1 MDLVHG
7 NSSNFSANLA
17 SHGNRGGN
25 NSRGGRNGGGRG
37 RGGFGRGHGNGRPG
51 GNGDR
56 PVCQL
61 CGKEGHTV
69 IKCYKRFDHS
79 FTGAPKQKSVSS
91 ATTGYGVDT
100 NWYITGD
107 LEKLIVRDEYSGTD
121 QIHMASRAGMKI
133 HQLGQSTSYTPDHNL
148 LLNKV
153 LYAPE
158 AHLISVHRFTNG
170 NNTFLEFHPNFFLV
184 KDQETKRVLLR
195 GRCKGGL
202 YPFESSPSSKQMFG
216 ATKCSTSRWHDRL
229 GHP

>member
-1 MDLVHG
+1 MDPLHD

-17 SHGNRGGN
+17 SRGNRGGN
-25 NSRGGRNGGGRG
+25 NSHGGRNGGGRG

-79 FTGAPKQKSVSS
+79 FTGVPEQKSVSS
-91 ATTGYGVDT
+91 ATTGYSVDT
-100 NWYITGD
+100 NWYMDTGATDNITGD
-107 LEKLIVRDEYSGTD
+107 LEKLTIRDEYSGTY
-121 QIHMASRAGMKI
+121 QIHTASGASMKI
-133 HQLGQSTSYTPDHNL
+133 HQIGQSTLYTPDRNL
-148 LLNKV
+148 LLHKV

-158 AHLISVHRFTNG
+158 AHLISVHRFTND

-202 YPFESSPSSKQMFG
+202 YPFESSPSSK
-216 ATKCSTSRWHDRL
+216 
-229 GHP
+229 